1 MKLNPFLPAL
11 LLLVTPCASI
21 AEAKD
26 SRPNFILCPRA
37 GSGTMEASDEH

>member
-11 LLLVTPCASI
+11 LLLASLCASA